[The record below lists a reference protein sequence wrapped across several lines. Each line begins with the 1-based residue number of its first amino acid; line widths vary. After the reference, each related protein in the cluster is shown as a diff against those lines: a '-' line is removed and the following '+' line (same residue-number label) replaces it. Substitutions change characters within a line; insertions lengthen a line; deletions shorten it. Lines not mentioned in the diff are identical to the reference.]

1 MRIVHIGRPSRSR
14 GTGEA
19 DLLLC
24 VGAHFWVHCPRYRW
38 DRIHSGT
45 DSICDVDSGCRAPNY
60 MEFLDVGCICL
71 ILSIGSGFLSG
82 TIGAEWLPPL
92 CSLLGKWKPPWFS
105 SGFNCRKIQILNV
118 K

>member
-1 MRIVHIGRPSRSR
+1 M
-14 GTGEA
+14 
-19 DLLLC
+19 
-24 VGAHFWVHCPRYRW
+24 
-38 DRIHSGT
+38 
-45 DSICDVDSGCRAPNY
+45 SICLVLGTEPLALEEITPFASIGVGSTYVLD
-60 MEFLDVGCICL
+60 FLDVGCICL

-92 CSLLGKWKPPWFS
+92 GSLLGKWKPPWFS